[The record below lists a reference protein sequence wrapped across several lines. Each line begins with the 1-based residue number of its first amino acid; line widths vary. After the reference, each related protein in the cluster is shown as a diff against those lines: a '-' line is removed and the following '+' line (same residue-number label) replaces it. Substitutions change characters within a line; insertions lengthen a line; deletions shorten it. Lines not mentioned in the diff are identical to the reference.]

1 MTDSNENENSVPEN
15 IDTNSEIELNAVGAT
30 GDAEPSVN
38 TLRGDD
44 SPGVTATAPT
54 HPTTAPGGL
63 SSTAKALIAAGV
75 AVAVAVGIIFWQI
88 KGNRHQPTNLTPQDM
103 TVIAEGLPPQ
113 MRAQLVSDENARK
126 ELAKDLKQLFA
137 VAEEARATGIAKRPE
152 VQRQL
157 ELLRSFVIAQNY
169 TVRER
174 EKAGPSF
181 KPESVATTEEIDAF
195 LKEPGQDKKYE
206 SFLTDVQEMGLL
218 PKTELDEAR
227 KQDLKKEWA
236 RVFITE
242 RKGLAAGLD
251 KDPKSLVQIDLQ
263 QSRLLASIYAK
274 EMADKMK
281 VTDQEV
287 DAYIASHPEY
297 DTKGQ
302 RGKAEDVVK
311 RARGGEDFG
320 ALAKQFSEDPSN
332 KDKGGDL
339 GWFGRGQMV
348 KTFEDAAFAL
358 KPGEVSEVVET
369 PYGFH
374 VIKVDE
380 RRTQDGADGK
390 PEEQVKARH
399 VLVMTGAPGGS
410 GGANPFGPPQSP
422 RDQARAAL
430 ENEKQEKFLE
440 QIVSRTKVVVPEDF
454 TVTAPPA
461 SALPQQMPGGGG
473 GGGGGGEPGEPMP
486 QQPQPQQPAPAPP
499 GNK

>member
-1 MTDSNENENSVPEN
+1 MSENTNTNPENES
-15 IDTNSEIELNAVGAT
+15 DASGTA
-30 GDAEPSVN
+30 GDNEPLVN
-38 TLRGDD
+38 RVQGYD

-54 HPTTAPGGL
+54 RPAAPGGL
-63 SSTAKALIAAGV
+63 SSMAKALIAVGV
-75 AVAVAVGIIFWQI
+75 VVAIAAGIIFWQT
-88 KGNRHQPTNLTPQDM
+88 KAKRHQITNLTPQDM

-113 MRAQLVSDENARK
+113 MRAQLANDADARK

-137 VAEEARATGIAKRPE
+137 VAEEARAKGIAGRPE
-152 VQRQL
+152 VKRQL

-181 KPESVATTEEIDAF
+181 KPDSVATQEEIDAF
-195 LKEPGQDKKYE
+195 LKEPGQDKKYDD
-206 SFLTDVQEMGLL
+206 FLVDVQEMGLL

-227 KQDLKKEWA
+227 KQELKKEWA

-242 RKGLAAGLD
+242 RKGIAAGLD
-251 KDPKSLVQIDLQ
+251 KDPKAQVQVDLQ

-274 EMADKMK
+274 EMADKIK
-281 VTDQEV
+281 ATDQEV

-297 DTKGQ
+297 DSKGQ
-302 RGKAEDVVK
+302 RSKAEDVVK
-311 RARGGEDFG
+311 RARAGEDFA

-348 KTFEDAAFAL
+348 KTFEDAAFGL
-358 KPGEVSEVVET
+358 KPGEISDVVET

-374 VIKVDE
+374 VIKVDD
-380 RRTQDGADGK
+380 RRTENGADGK
-390 PEEQVKARH
+390 PEDQVKARH
-399 VLVMTGAPGGS
+399 VLVMTGAPG

-440 QIVSRTKVVVPEDF
+440 EIVSRTKVVVPEDF

-461 SALPQQMPGGGG
+461 SAMPEMPGGGG
-473 GGGGGGEPGEPMP
+473 GGARRPRCTRSATAISAARARASGREEIEGV
-486 QQPQPQQPAPAPP
+486 
-499 GNK
+499 N